1 MNRTF
6 RYPVSRP
13 GNLSL
18 LFLLSL
24 IPICTASLAAQEPM
38 KSVDRDS
45 LIAAA
50 REIMSLQTYCGLVTV
65 DSTGQPHAR
74 TMNPFPPEEDM
85 TVWMATSTDSRKARE
100 IGRNPRVCLYYANHE
115 TAIGNVNIVGKAF
128 LVQDPA
134 EIQKRERGYW
144 QQAFPDRSK
153 LVLIKVVPE
162 KIEVLNY
169 KRGFHNDPRTFGV
182 PIVEFPKN

>member
-1 MNRTF
+1 MHFNGRSVLAVF
-6 RYPVSRP
+6 GKSFFPV
-13 GNLSL
+13 L
-18 LFLLSL
+18 LLLLSSSV
-24 IPICTASLAAQEPM
+24 SLHSQEHL
-38 KSVDRDS
+38 KSADRDS
-45 LIAAA
+45 LIVAA

-74 TMNPFPPEEDM
+74 TMNPFPPEDDM

-100 IGRNPRVCLYYANHE
+100 IAHDPRVCLYYADHG
-115 TAIGNVNIVGKAF
+115 TAIGNVSIVGKAY
-128 LVQDPA
+128 LVQEPS
-134 EIQKRERGYW
+134 EISKRERGYW

-169 KRGFHNDPRTFGV
+169 KRGFHNDPRTFQV
-182 PIVEFPKN
+182 PVVEF

>member
-1 MNRTF
+1 MRF
-6 RYPVSRP
+6 IGRMVQAVPGKFFLPV
-13 GNLSL
+13 LAL
-18 LFLLSL
+18 LLSSA
-24 IPICTASLAAQEPM
+24 ASLRSQEPP
-38 KSVDRDS
+38 KPANRDS

-74 TMNPFPPEEDM
+74 TMNPFPPEADM
-85 TVWMATSTDSRKARE
+85 TVWMATTTDSRKARE
-100 IGRNPRVCLYYANHE
+100 IARNPRVCLYYADHG

-128 LVQDPA
+128 LVQDPS
-134 EIQKRERGYW
+134 EIRKRERGYW

-169 KRGFHNDPRTFGV
+169 TRGFHNDSRTFAV
-182 PIVEFPKN
+182 PVVEF

>member
-1 MNRTF
+1 MNFTCRI
-6 RYPVSRP
+6 PVSRL
-13 GNLSL
+13 GNVSL
-18 LFLLSL
+18 LFFLSM
-24 IPICTASLAAQEPM
+24 IPIRTATLAAQEPL
-38 KSVDRDS
+38 KPANRDS

-50 REIMSLQTYCGLVTV
+50 REIMALQTYCGLVTV

-100 IGRNPRVCLYYANHE
+100 IGRDPRVCLYYANHA
-115 TAIGNVNIVGKAF
+115 TAVGNVNIVGKAF
-128 LVQDPA
+128 LVQDPS
-134 EIQKRERGYW
+134 EIRKRERGYW

-169 KRGFHNDPRTFGV
+169 KRGFHNDPQTFQV
-182 PIVEFPKN
+182 PVVEF